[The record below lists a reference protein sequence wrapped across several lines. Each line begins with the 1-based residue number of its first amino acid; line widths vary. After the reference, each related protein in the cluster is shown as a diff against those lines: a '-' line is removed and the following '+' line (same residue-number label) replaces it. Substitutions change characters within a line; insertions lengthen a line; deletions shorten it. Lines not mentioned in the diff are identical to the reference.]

1 MFNLGGGE
9 ALVIALIALIVLGP
23 SRLPEAAR
31 TVGKVVGEVRRLST
45 GFQSEVRDAFKDAEA
60 DTPSSKA
67 TARRRES
74 APLAAAVEELNSS
87 SDARDDLVPEPVE
100 AAEAARP
107 ATTMAEAD
115 RGPSATAVPPPG
127 ANGSTNG
134 NGNANGHHAADEVAP
149 EVAEAL
155 DQILADPAPAPA
167 PAPAAADPPAAPSGP
182 PASGSAPSGPAPG
195 SEPAAR
201 PTPSP
206 PPEADTTP

>member
-74 APLAAAVEELNSS
+74 APLAAAVDELNSS
-87 SDARDDLVPEPVE
+87 SDARDDLAPEPVE
-100 AAEAARP
+100 GAEPAHPAA
-107 ATTMAEAD
+107 TMAEAD

-127 ANGSTNG
+127 ANGSTDGNG
-134 NGNANGHHAADEVAP
+134 NGQHAADEVAP

-167 PAPAAADPPAAPSGP
+167 PAPADPPAAPSGP
-182 PASGSAPSGPAPG
+182 PPG